1 MHPFV
6 RLSKRDLW
14 ARNINI
20 GKKARRVRWIYN
32 QMGGV
37 EKTVDIAGYT
47 FLYEDKTEE
56 EDEYD
61 RSIMCIARS
70 GGICFRID
78 FSEDIKTI
86 DITTVSYY
94 STCAQNKALEEGEG
108 TKIMYLAIMK
118 IILTHPNVGKYDK
131 ILLTDNSTRLVP
143 TYDGKRKVKVLLM
156 DMYYLCTGCS
166 WYASVCPMFM
176 ANRED
181 ETLHM
186 EERNNIVG
194 EKPIKYEEFLNRLK
208 YINELAYSELQ
219 TIVGYIGI
227 NADNNASYVL
237 NEIRKVKV
245 YSEFFNKHNRV
256 LISAMSVTSLNG
268 TKWCIAIEDGKLLAP
283 EHPTCIHESGNQFVR
298 FTKVVSDEDYEHE
311 KIIRQERPEV
321 KSHLPG
327 IFVERASE

>member
-1 MHPFV
+1 
-6 RLSKRDLW
+6 
-14 ARNINI
+14 
-20 GKKARRVRWIYN
+20 
-32 QMGGV
+32 
-37 EKTVDIAGYT
+37 
-47 FLYEDKTEE
+47 
-56 EDEYD
+56 
-61 RSIMCIARS
+61 
-70 GGICFRID
+70 
-78 FSEDIKTI
+78 
-86 DITTVSYY
+86 
-94 STCAQNKALEEGEG
+94 
-108 TKIMYLAIMK
+108 
-118 IILTHPNVGKYDK
+118 
-131 ILLTDNSTRLVP
+131 
-143 TYDGKRKVKVLLM
+143 
-156 DMYYLCTGCS
+156 
-166 WYASVCPMFM
+166 
-176 ANRED
+176 
-181 ETLHM
+181 M

-219 TIVGYIGI
+219 SIVGYIGI